1 VADFRILNSLEKE
14 GELPVQS
21 TRQSELEESNLQ
33 FSAAWQ
39 AFARKAKSGEVRQTP
54 GLTLACSGVTFPI
67 LNGAFLSQPV
77 TDAADFGERLAAAV
91 AYFNS
96 RGLHWMF
103 PICKEWISEAAR
115 TGVQEELARHRLQ
128 PAMELAGMVTEQLAP
143 PLRSLPQLEFRR
155 AGDEETRIA
164 VSEIN
169 AVAYQVPSEWALE
182 AMNTENFWQEEIA
195 GYVGY
200 KDGKPVTCAGVLMLA
215 GVRYVALVA
224 TLAEY
229 RRLGYAEAVMRFGL
243 DQARQAHGIDRTV
256 LHATPAGLP
265 LYRQMGYRTVATFT
279 FYLSQ

>member
-1 VADFRILNSLEKE
+1 M
-14 GELPVQS
+14 QS
-21 TRQSELEESNLQ
+21 IRQAELEESNLQ

-39 AFARKAKSGEVRQTP
+39 AFARKAKSGEVRETP
-54 GLTLACSGVTFPI
+54 GLTIASSGVTFPI

-77 TDAADFGERLAAAV
+77 TDAADFGKRLAAAV
-91 AYFNS
+91 AYFGS

-103 PICKEWISEAAR
+103 PICEDWVSEAAR
-115 TGVQEELARHRLQ
+115 AGVREELARRGLQ
-128 PAMELAGMVTEQLAP
+128 PAMELAGMVTEQLASPAHP
-143 PLRSLPQLEFRR
+143 PLPQLEFRR

-182 AMNTENFWQEEIA
+182 AMNTENFWQGEIA

-200 KDGKPVTCAGVLMLA
+200 KDGKPVTCAGVLIIA

-224 TLAEY
+224 TLAEH

-243 DQARQAHGIDRTV
+243 DQARQATGIDRTV

-265 LYRQMGYRTVATFT
+265 LYQQMGYRSVATFT
-279 FYLSQ
+279 LYLSQ